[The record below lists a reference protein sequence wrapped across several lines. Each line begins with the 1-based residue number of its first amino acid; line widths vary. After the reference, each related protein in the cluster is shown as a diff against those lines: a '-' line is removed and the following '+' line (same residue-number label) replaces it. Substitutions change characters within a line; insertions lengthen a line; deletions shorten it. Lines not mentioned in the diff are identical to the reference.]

1 MRVKAVIMFI
11 RFIGSKNFYRLSF
24 RPLANLFIY
33 VKLRLNEI

>member
-11 RFIGSKNFYRLSF
+11 SFIIGLEKFLQTYF

-33 VKLRLNEI
+33 VKLNEI